1 MKLSPSYW
9 HWCSKRMLKITRR
22 AFLLA
27 ASLAFAGSVSA
38 ALFERE
44 ISFSEA
50 EIQSSLVKAGP
61 QSQNYGGWMTVS
73 LRDAPTITLG
83 NPEGRVGISARLYIA
98 LLGGSAVPVDVT
110 GTAGIR
116 YDDRNK
122 AFYLENPVA
131 RTIESQAIPRE
142 AGPGALQAINAL
154 IVNYFRKKPVHVL
167 REDGSAEEIAA
178 RWLLR
183 SIRIE
188 PGRVVATLSAS

>member
-1 MKLSPSYW
+1 MMKRLC
-9 HWCSKRMLKITRR
+9 CSL
-22 AFLLA
+22 LLA
-27 ASLAFAGSVSA
+27 AGLALSGHVGAT
-38 ALFERE
+38 LFDRE
-44 ISFSEA
+44 ITFSEA
-50 EIQSSLVKAGP
+50 EIQNSLLKAGP

-83 NPEGRVGISARLYIA
+83 NPSGQVGISARLYIA

-122 AFYLENPVA
+122 AFYLQNPVA
-131 RTIESQAIPRE
+131 QSIESQAIPRE
-142 AGPGALQAINAL
+142 AGPGALQAINTL

-167 REDGSAEEIAA
+167 RQDGSAEEIAA

-188 PGRVVATLSAS
+188 PGKVVATLSAS